1 MESKDD
7 EDKFMY
13 KCNQLNMDAIV
24 NAGNRYAG
32 VAILAPRKYKLEL
45 NEQDENGRWIEGIL
59 GGYYNMKIA
68 CVYASAKP
76 AERKIWI

>member
-1 MESKDD
+1 MHEAGLSSARGREKWNLMEKDIFFKDAIILLQELLMESKDD

-13 KCNQLNMDAIV
+13 KCNQLNMDAII

-45 NEQDENGRWIEGIL
+45 NG
-59 GGYYNMKIA
+59 
-68 CVYASAKP
+68 
-76 AERKIWI
+76 